1 MSDNFKIVAQFVKDI
16 SSETP
21 NIETYFYVREFLKN
35 YSLNINAKSL
45 RTTQKSIGMYLSRS
59 KHSAGNTSASHGAG
73 KCHL

>member
-35 YSLNINAKSL
+35 YSLNIN
-45 RTTQKSIGMYLSRS
+45 I
-59 KHSAGNTSASHGAG
+59 TSAPLKNRMIEINTQLTLSLIHI
-73 KCHL
+73 